1 MSRSVASAMYRRGMQ
16 KGDVVLYMTTDVTR
30 IFCFTLGVW
39 RNGGIMYSSYP
50 EDTPDTLLTRIQDA
64 HVKWILCDPCSIAHA
79 KEAADQAEWPVEI
92 IVFVKE
98 GQVEKEDDETL
109 LDGTTNVDEIFA
121 DNGSG
126 TKRAAKSIVNQH
138 LIVSRIIQLL

>member
-1 MSRSVASAMYRRGMQ
+1 MSRSVASAMYRRGMR

-64 HVKWILCDPCSIAHA
+64 HVKWIVCDPCSIDHA
-79 KEAADQAEWPVEI
+79 KEAVAQAEWDVEI
-92 IVFVKE
+92 IVFTKP
-98 GQVEKEDDETL
+98 GQEHEDDDML
-109 LDGTTNVDEIFA
+109 LEGTTNVDEIFG
-121 DNGSG
+121 DDGFGNE
-126 TKRAAKSIVNQH
+126 KIF
-138 LIVSRIIQLL
+138 